1 MKRTLSSLSLL
12 FILTL
17 IPGCGDGTQV
27 IESIDGTKITVGGF
41 ESAYETAID
50 TLSRTQNIEK
60 KNIIDFITKD
70 AAEVPEQMRPL
81 RDEFQKKTFF
91 ERYRQM
97 LMIKLVADKSGFTK
111 RADIKEILKFQEM
124 QLISNLYIAEQVE
137 SKIKISEEEAQTECA
152 ELRKRNAEVNSLP
165 IDRCLLLARAQIK
178 SRRSMEVYPKVL
190 ERVKEGVTIKHNEK
204 FDLENYLSK
213 NIVFPETAKTEN
225 KESSEAK

>member
-1 MKRTLSSLSLL
+1 MKRILPLLSIFFLNTL
-12 FILTL
+12 L
-17 IPGCGDGTQV
+17 IGCGDGTPV
-27 IESIDGTKITVGGF
+27 IESIDGTKITVGSF

-91 ERYRQM
+91 DRYRQM

-137 SKIKISEEEAQTECA
+137 SKIKISEEEAQTECG
-152 ELRKRNAEVNSLP
+152 ELRKRNVEVNTLP

-213 NIVFPETAKTEN
+213 NIVFPEAAKTEK